1 MFITFSHSKIL
12 PKHIRNKLFLKNAS
26 DFIDFFKSHF
36 TKIRKVEK
44 KEPHKIRNK
53 FKNNTQIIP
62 EQTRFSNLDLFQRK

>member
-1 MFITFSHSKIL
+1 MLQILLSFSNPISQ
-12 PKHIRNKLFLKNAS
+12 
-26 DFIDFFKSHF
+26 
-36 TKIRKVEK
+36 KIRKVEK